1 MYCSECGT
9 PLEYT
14 SIKPKF
20 CSNCGYNFIAQAKA
34 PNETAT
40 PSSPAGDVIESKRA
54 VDSEDPDSEEFD
66 VKELDPRIYNM
77 QGLAVDISM
86 DKPRGINLGQM
97 FPGLSQEG
105 DEKKQRKK

>member
-34 PNETAT
+34 PDETTT
-40 PSSPAGDVIESKRA
+40 PPSQAGDVSESKLEIG
-54 VDSEDPDSEEFD
+54 SEDPDSEEFD
-66 VKELDPRIYNM
+66 VKELDPRIYDM
-77 QGLAVDISM
+77 QGLAIDISIE
-86 DKPRGINLGQM
+86 KPRGIKLGQM
-97 FPGLSQEG
+97 FPNIGREG
-105 DEKKQRKK
+105 NEKKKHKK